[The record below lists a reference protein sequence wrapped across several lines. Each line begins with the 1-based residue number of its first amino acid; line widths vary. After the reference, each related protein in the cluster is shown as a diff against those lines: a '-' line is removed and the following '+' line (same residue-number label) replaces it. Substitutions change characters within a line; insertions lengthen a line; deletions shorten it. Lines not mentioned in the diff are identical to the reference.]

1 MNLLIPMEPTFTAPQ
16 IDWVPLV
23 PVIIVLGG
31 AVIGVLIEAFASVKH
46 RRVIN
51 IVWSLL
57 VVAAA
62 FVTSVAESKMHVHI
76 NNTG

>member
-31 AVIGVLIEAFASVKH
+31 AVIGVLIEAFASV
-46 RRVIN
+46 
-51 IVWSLL
+51 
-57 VVAAA
+57 
-62 FVTSVAESKMHVHI
+62 
-76 NNTG
+76 